1 MARETDQLVAEI
13 DEVREHLATTIDTLI
28 DRTSPKS
35 IVRRTTASVKAKFVD
50 ENGSPRFETIVPIVA
65 GVAGLVAAAI
75 VVRRLSR

>member
-1 MARETDQLVAEI
+1 MARETDELVAEI

-35 IVRRTTASVKAKFVD
+35 IVRRTTASMKARFVD

>member
-13 DEVREHLATTIDTLI
+13 DEVRDHLATTIDTLI

-35 IVRRTTASVKAKFVD
+35 IARRTVASVKAKFVD
-50 ENGSPRFETIVPIVA
+50 ENGSPRFETIAPIVA
-65 GVAGLVAAAI
+65 GAAGIVAAAI

>member
-1 MARETDQLVAEI
+1 VARETDQLVAEI
-13 DEVREHLATTIDTLI
+13 DEVRDHLATTIDTLI

-35 IVRRTTASVKAKFVD
+35 IVRRTTASVKAKFID

-65 GVAGLVAAAI
+65 GAAGIVAAAI